1 MVNLI
6 KCGAFDSFGQREQVM
21 HEYIN
26 LISDAKKRITLQN
39 MKMLIDFKLI
49 PKEYDFVCRVFNF
62 NKYLKTFKVDDL
74 FLLDNIAMNFF
85 DKNFSIDKLIED
97 IRAESGFAIKQTVW
111 KKVYDEIMDRIRPYI
126 KAHNQELLEAVNTR
140 LTEDVWNKYCLGNT
154 SKWEMDSVSCYF
166 HEHELAH
173 VNNAYYGF
181 SNFFDLPE
189 EPEIERVLEIKGKRV
204 PIFKI
209 HRIYGTVLD
218 RDKMKKLITLLTPEG
233 VVTVKILVKSSISM
247 TAKFP
252 KKEQMVKNTSKR
264 NLLLREET
272 KLLYVVFVMVTVSV
286 RRNTKQ
292 RLIIFVN

>member
-1 MVNLI
+1 
-6 KCGAFDSFGQREQVM
+6 
-21 HEYIN
+21 
-26 LISDAKKRITLQN
+26 
-39 MKMLIDFKLI
+39 
-49 PKEYDFVCRVFNF
+49 
-62 NKYLKTFKVDDL
+62 
-74 FLLDNIAMNFF
+74 
-85 DKNFSIDKLIED
+85 
-97 IRAESGFAIKQTVW
+97 
-111 KKVYDEIMDRIRPYI
+111 
-126 KAHNQELLEAVNTR
+126 
-140 LTEDVWNKYCLGNT
+140 
-154 SKWEMDSVSCYF
+154 MDSVSCYF

-218 RDKMKKLITLLTPEG
+218 RDKMKKLVTLLTPEG
-233 VVTVKILVKSSISM
+233 VVTVKIFGEVFNIYDRQISEKG
-247 TAKFP
+247 TDG
-252 KKEQMVKNTSKR
+252 KNTSKR